1 MSRTLVGIC
10 AYGGLPFLELGLAA
24 LREQSGFDVLVIV
37 AKPGD
42 EEMVK
47 SIKRNPVGDAFYHIT
62 HQQNKGFSGAVNDLY
77 DAAFHAWESPTFQG
91 DGGGYYDNLII
102 CGNDVIPMPGTIEA
116 MIRCADATDYE
127 MVCGSEFNAKF
138 LFDHYPEAR
147 KHFHG
152 PNLVFTDWDAKPW
165 LLHKDAQTGIEPD
178 TRKDIRNLTL
188 FKRSSFEKVGYA
200 DVNFWPNGYF
210 EDNDYGRRC
219 DLLGVKACGLKE
231 AAFFHFT
238 SRTIHQNAERDHHGY
253 FRRNQS
259 YYRDKWHGLPGEEKL
274 DWPFGGGM
282 YRLPSPDEDFNH
294 IEVPHRMK
302 IETRDHEA
310 RCIKYWSKF

>member
-1 MSRTLVGIC
+1 MWDYLFRRKI
-10 AYGGLPFLELGLAA
+10 A
-24 LREQSGFDVLVIV
+24 
-37 AKPGD
+37 AKPHD
-42 EEMVK
+42 E
-47 SIKRNPVGDAFYHIT
+47 
-62 HQQNKGFSGAVNDLY
+62 NKGFPASVNDLY
-77 DAAFHAWESPTFQG
+77 QMAFEPG
-91 DGGGYYDNLII
+91 DYDNLIVM
-102 CGNDVIPMPGTIEA
+102 GNDVVPMPGTVEA

-138 LFDHYPEAR
+138 LFDHYPESR

-219 DLLGVKACGLKE
+219 DLLGVRACGLKE

-259 YYRDKWHGLPGEEKL
+259 YYRDKWHGLPGDEKL
-274 DWPFGGGM
+274 ATPFGGGP
-282 YRLPSPDEDFNH
+282 YLIDGEHLPYDL
-294 IEVPHRMK
+294 K
-302 IETRDHEA
+302 ISTREHEA
-310 RCIKYWSKF
+310 RCIDYWSSRA

>member
-10 AYGGLPFLELGLAA
+10 AYGGLPFLEMGLAA

-42 EEMVK
+42 EEMNNRMK
-47 SIKRNPVGDAFYHIT
+47 DLRIASIRHE
-62 HQQNKGFSGAVNDLY
+62 QNQGFPSAVNTLY
-77 DAAFHAWESPTFQG
+77 DWAFTPQNFEKEGWEIGQG
-91 DGGGYYDNLII
+91 DYDNLII
-102 CGNDVIPMPGTIEA
+102 MGNDVIPMPGTIEA
-116 MIRCADATDYE
+116 MIRCADSTDYE

-210 EDNDYGRRC
+210 EDNCYGRRC

-274 DWPFGGGM
+274 ATPFGGGP
-282 YRLPSPDEDFNH
+282 YLIDGEH
-294 IEVPHRMK
+294 IPYDLK
-302 IETRDHEA
+302 ISTREHEA
-310 RCIKYWSKF
+310 RCIDYWSSR